1 MGSVIVFFALLFIA
15 GPLVLLLVFISK
27 VNSLATRVQWLE
39 QEFLRLRGALTPP
52 LVEKT
57 LSPPPPSPAP
67 VVPSTPQATVPSR
80 VVMEENRSRAREEWE
95 EFVGGKLL
103 NRIGAIALTI
113 GVGFFLKYAFDN
125 NWISETMRVLLGGI
139 VGISLLLLGARF
151 HRKAYHVFAQGLVGG
166 GIAILYLS
174 VFASFNFYH
183 LVSQLTAFILMSLV
197 TLAAFHQAF
206 TYDSLAISLLGW
218 VGGYLTPF
226 LLSAGVSNEVG
237 LFAYIDFLEAGLLAV
252 VIVRQAWVIIEILT
266 LAGTYLTFSL
276 WQSTYYSEDALLVT
290 VLFLTLF
297 WTLFYLADLYR
308 IISKAQPHPLHQL
321 VNILNVGIFYLY
333 LYALVNRQHHDIMGL
348 LTVMLACL
356 YALPAFLTLRRNP
369 ESVVLRDYILTTVTL
384 LIIATSI
391 QFSGFVTITLWA
403 CEALVLMWC
412 AQRWGY
418 RYLAGA
424 ALVFFVVII
433 LKLSVQ
439 ESTFAYVPIGEFT
452 VIFNM
457 RFLAFATLSASMGM
471 SAYFLTNVE
480 IRKREMS
487 RRLLHFGWC
496 ILIFA
501 LLTIETVDF
510 FAKHMV
516 GANVEQWGS
525 LEFSRNMTLLCIWML
540 YSLPLV
546 YFGLKMTAST
556 ISISGLI
563 LTAAIFTIAAVWG
576 ISFKPIQDFYPIL
589 NLRTL
594 ALVLVLIGSLATA
607 RWLSDARRTLV
618 LARSVYPVLLIGQ
631 LLLLLLLCTGETRD
645 IFERKIFILDQQN
658 AATGDEL
665 SSVENMKQLSLSILW
680 LVYGIALMLGGTWKR
695 MRGLRILATII
706 LGVAVLKIFIY
717 DLSFLQTFYRIFSFI
732 GLGLVLLAASYMYQR
747 YKLLI
752 FGEGSHGAI
761 DKSAAEENS

>member
-1 MGSVIVFFALLFIA
+1 
-15 GPLVLLLVFISK
+15 
-27 VNSLATRVQWLE
+27 
-39 QEFLRLRGALTPP
+39 
-52 LVEKT
+52 
-57 LSPPPPSPAP
+57 
-67 VVPSTPQATVPSR
+67 
-80 VVMEENRSRAREEWE
+80 
-95 EFVGGKLL
+95 
-103 NRIGAIALTI
+103 
-113 GVGFFLKYAFDN
+113 
-125 NWISETMRVLLGGI
+125 
-139 VGISLLLLGARF
+139 
-151 HRKAYHVFAQGLVGG
+151 
-166 GIAILYLS
+166 
-174 VFASFNFYH
+174 
-183 LVSQLTAFILMSLV
+183 
-197 TLAAFHQAF
+197 
-206 TYDSLAISLLGW
+206 
-218 VGGYLTPF
+218 
-226 LLSAGVSNEVG
+226 
-237 LFAYIDFLEAGLLAV
+237 
-252 VIVRQAWVIIEILT
+252 
-266 LAGTYLTFSL
+266 
-276 WQSTYYSEDALLVT
+276 
-290 VLFLTLF
+290 
-297 WTLFYLADLYR
+297 
-308 IISKAQPHPLHQL
+308 
-321 VNILNVGIFYLY
+321 
-333 LYALVNRQHHDIMGL
+333 
-348 LTVMLACL
+348 
-356 YALPAFLTLRRNP
+356 
-369 ESVVLRDYILTTVTL
+369 
-384 LIIATSI
+384 
-391 QFSGFVTITLWA
+391 
-403 CEALVLMWC
+403 
-412 AQRWGY
+412 
-418 RYLAGA
+418 
-424 ALVFFVVII
+424 
-433 LKLSVQ
+433 
-439 ESTFAYVPIGEFT
+439 
-452 VIFNM
+452 
-457 RFLAFATLSASMGM
+457 
-471 SAYFLTNVE
+471 
-480 IRKREMS
+480 
-487 RRLLHFGWC
+487 
-496 ILIFA
+496 
-501 LLTIETVDF
+501 
-510 FAKHMV
+510 MV

-607 RWLSDARRTLV
+607 RWLSDARGTLV